1 MEKRFLALLFGITNT
16 MLMSVIDRI
25 RELGVL
31 IAIGMKKS
39 KVFSMIVL
47 ETIFLSLTGG
57 LLGIA
62 IGMISIAYYGDTGID
77 LTAISVSLESFG
89 ASAILYPILPVA
101 MYLVLTVMIVL
112 AANIAALLPAWKATH
127 LVPSEAI
134 RTY

>member
-1 MEKRFLALLFGITNT
+1 
-16 MLMSVIDRI
+16 MLMSVVDRI

-31 IAIGMKKS
+31 IAIGMKKG
-39 KVFSMIVL
+39 KVFVMIVM
-47 ETIFLSLTGG
+47 EAIFLSLTGG
-57 LLGIA
+57 FCGIGVG
-62 IGMISIAYYGDTGID
+62 ILTITYFGKTGID

-89 ASAILYPILPVA
+89 ATAILYPFLPA
-101 MYLVLTVMIVL
+101 MMYMVLTIMIVI